1 MIIHKSCY
9 GNYMLDVCTG
19 HHECKDYGC
28 FSETSIRH
36 GKCDCKY
43 KGSCHLVR
51 QECQVMIRNSSNS
64 SYHTVEQCDIY
75 KILAKMSKTNAEM
88 GIVGGYAPGDYQCIC
103 YRCESVFNGD
113 KRAVECKQC
122 ASGDSSS

>member
-9 GNYMLDVCTG
+9 GNYMLDACEG
-19 HHECKDYGC
+19 HHECRDYGC
-28 FSETSIRH
+28 FSETSIKH

-51 QECQVMIRNSSNS
+51 QECRVMIRDDSKHPYN
-64 SYHTVEQCDIY
+64 TVEQCYFY
-75 KILAKMSKTNAEM
+75 KGLEQISKTNAEM
-88 GIVGGYAPGDYQCIC
+88 GIVGGYAPGDYQCLC
-103 YRCESVFNGD
+103 RRCGNVFVGD

-122 ASGDSSS
+122 ALGDSSS